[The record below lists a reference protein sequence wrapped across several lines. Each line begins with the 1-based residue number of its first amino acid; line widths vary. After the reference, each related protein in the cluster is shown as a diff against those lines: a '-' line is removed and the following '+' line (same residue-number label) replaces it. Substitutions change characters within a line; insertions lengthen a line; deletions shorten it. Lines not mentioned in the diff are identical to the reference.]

1 MNQLS
6 DIRRIAAPTWVTCGA
21 EDPATPLAH
30 SAALCDAIADSRPVV
45 LPAAHLSNVERQQ
58 DFSTA
63 VGDFLNARA
72 NLP

>member
-6 DIRRIAAPTWVTCGA
+6 DIRGIAAPTWVTCGA

-45 LPAAHLSNVERQQ
+45 LPAAHLSNVERPQ
-58 DFSTA
+58 DFSAA
-63 VGDFLNARA
+63 VDGFLNAPA
-72 NLP
+72 KLP

>member
-6 DIRRIAAPTWVTCGA
+6 DIRRIAAPTLVICGA
-21 EDPATPLAH
+21 EDPATPSAH
-30 SAALCDAIADSRPVV
+30 SEALCDAIADTRLVV
-45 LPAAHLSNVERQQ
+45 LQAAHLSNVEKPR

>member
-1 MNQLS
+1 MM
-6 DIRRIAAPTWVTCGA
+6 RRPT
-21 EDPATPLAH
+21 
-30 SAALCDAIADSRPVV
+30 
-45 LPAAHLSNVERQQ
+45 AHLSNVEKPQ